1 MLETTRLIIRP
12 LTTDDAIDIQ
22 SIFDH
27 PRFYYLDAEYAA
39 KSAQKFLRKY
49 TELHNED
56 ESKGSVLLALAVV
69 LKSSNTVIGCFSLGN
84 DHLLSRLSEY
94 GAEVTGFLHPHYWGK
109 KFPQEILGT
118 CLTAYAQKFGIKN
131 FYGTADPTNKS
142 SIAVMRRF
150 GFQKA
155 DSISD
160 PMQVKLY
167 GGLRD
172 IYVTH
177 L

>member
-1 MLETTRLIIRP
+1 MIETTRLIIRP
-12 LTTDDAIDIQ
+12 LKTDDATDIQ

-39 KSAQKFLRKY
+39 NNAAKFLRKY
-49 TELHNED
+49 IELHNED
-56 ESKGSVLLALAVV
+56 ASRGTVLLALAAV
-69 LKSSNTVIGCFSLGN
+69 LKSTNTVIGCFSLGN

-94 GAEVTGFLHPHYWGK
+94 GAEVTGFLHPHFWGK
-109 KFPQEILGT
+109 KFPQEVLGT
-118 CLTAYAQKFGIKN
+118 CLTAYAQKFGVKN

-155 DSISD
+155 ESITN
-160 PMQVKLY
+160 PLEIKLY
-167 GGLRD
+167 GSPREV
-172 IYVTH
+172 YVTH